1 MKKIIVIAGILFTC
15 HSIQAQQTLNNKRL
29 SVAQQGPV
37 GQIEVKDKADVLYGK
52 TQQGQQKDLIFR
64 QSVLDET
71 TKTTTGDNADL
82 KEPADKP
89 KLLNNTV
96 IRSTKSTPNN

>member
-1 MKKIIVIAGILFTC
+1 MKKLIAIAGILFTC
-15 HSIQAQQTLNNKRL
+15 HSMQAQQTLNNKRL

-37 GQIEVKDKADVLYGK
+37 GQVDVKDKADVLYGK

-71 TKTTTGDNADL
+71 NKTPGDIADL

-89 KLLNNTV
+89 KLLNNTLK
-96 IRSTKSTPNN
+96 RSTESTPK